1 MFEDRPYNRELQNY
15 FTKIYGDLVKGL
27 KDVGAEKI
35 LIKWYNK
42 YGVDKTKFGCDLYEY
57 LEGNPIA
64 INNFNGEYM
73 VQYEWAEYSIGNLYE
88 WEKKVHWTFF
98 KCHI

>member
-1 MFEDRPYNRELQNY
+1 M
-15 FTKIYGDLVKGL
+15 IKG
-27 KDVGAEKI
+27 
-35 LIKWYNK
+35 YNK

-88 WEKKVHWTFF
+88 
-98 KCHI
+98 